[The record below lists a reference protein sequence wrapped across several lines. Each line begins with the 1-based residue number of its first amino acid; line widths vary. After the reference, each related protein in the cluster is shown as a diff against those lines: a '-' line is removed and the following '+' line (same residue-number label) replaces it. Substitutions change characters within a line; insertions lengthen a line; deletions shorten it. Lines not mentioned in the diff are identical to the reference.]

1 MNKIFL
7 VIIAMTLL
15 SSMLSACGASSASV
29 KPNNSSI
36 VERKANRAA
45 NSAERRVDQ
54 HTDHRINNAID
65 RLFRKL

>member
-1 MNKIFL
+1 MNKIFP

-15 SSMLSACGASSASV
+15 SSMLSACGASSASA

-36 VERKANRAA
+36 VERKAKRAA